1 MPLLPSSRRMRARA
15 GILAVICAKLRG
27 CIFSPAFWDCIP
39 RIASNFCPSSFT
51 GWQFCPWRWCG
62 DDGAY
67 VYIHVYIYTHP
78 FFEQACCSHVDFL
91 KRNEKNEA
99 FFLVWW
105 TLGGGKWSGK
115 RNKFF
120 LKKGGEVGVD
130 PIAIMDYVLFWNA
143 RDIVIDDLDPILSGW
158 NSFFFFSV
166 AIIYFF
172 WDRYL
177 WQRKKEMMIF
187 HVVKIWSK

>member
-1 MPLLPSSRRMRARA
+1 MRARA

-143 RDIVIDDLDPILSGW
+143 RDIVIDDLDPILSDW

-172 WDRYL
+172 
-177 WQRKKEMMIF
+177 
-187 HVVKIWSK
+187 

>member
-1 MPLLPSSRRMRARA
+1 MRARA

-39 RIASNFCPSSFT
+39 RIASNFCSSSFT

-78 FFEQACCSHVDFL
+78 FFEQARCSHVDFL

-120 LKKGGEVGVD
+120 LKEGGEGSGCGSNCN
-130 PIAIMDYVLFWNA
+130 YGLCSVLKCEGY
-143 RDIVIDDLDPILSGW
+143 RDWWSRSDSFRLEFLL
-158 NSFFFFSV
+158 FFFCGDN
-166 AIIYFF
+166 IFF
-172 WDRYL
+172 LGRYL